1 MVQDFSAHFVP
12 GVMWQQLFL
21 PKLKAP
27 RKGFFSAVFL
37 RNFGPDRFKCG
48 VRAQVGAKPIK
59 NYEGSCDH
67 IERVFQMAELSAG
80 VGGFGADAFKQ
91 KSDGPV
97 RMDFSRN
104 AIGDPVSWFSDVTI
118 AAFFRGGFESGKLV
132 APIAVILGF
141 GQKPFGAE
149 RVKETGQIGL

>member
-1 MVQDFSAHFVP
+1 
-12 GVMWQQLFL
+12 MWQQLFL

-67 IERVFQMAELSAG
+67 IERVFQKAELSAG
-80 VGGFGADAFKQ
+80 VGGFGADVFKQ

-97 RMDFSRN
+97 RMGFSRN
-104 AIGDPVSWFSDVTI
+104 GIGDPVSWFPDVTI
-118 AAFFRGGFESGKLV
+118 AACFSGSFESGKP
-132 APIAVILGF
+132 ATTITAIPGF
-141 GQKPFGAE
+141 GQKPFGTE
-149 RVKETGQIGL
+149 RIKDSGQIGL